1 MELKNSKNSK
11 KKSKKILFIFKFTF
25 LSLLILL
32 LAFFTLSFFYIKK
45 NLQPVETLEENIS
58 ITQENGKKLSGE
70 YVTIPTGMSIKA
82 IGDLLQQKGLI
93 HSSFLFY
100 YAVRFPQIFL
110 KRNAPIVFKSGVY
123 EISPFMSTI
132 EVIELFLE
140 GKQAFIKTVIP
151 EGLTIKKVAKLLN
164 SNGVCDADDFVKS
177 TTNKNIL
184 DKYSIQAENCEG
196 FLFPDTY
203 FFYPNMNSDEIVDMM
218 IQNFFS
224 NLKKIEGFET
234 ADSIDYQKLILA
246 SIVEREY
253 RVDEEA
259 PLIASVFT
267 NRIEVGMGLESC
279 ATIEYILTEILGRPH
294 PDIITYNDL
303 KINNPYNTYKWA
315 AIPPGPISNPGIIA
329 LSAALNP
336 AKTDYLFFTLTD
348 SISGSHTFSKT
359 LKSHAKATAEFRTK
373 RLKN

>member
-203 FFYPNMNSDEIVDMM
+203 TFLVT
-218 IQNFFS
+218 S
-224 NLKKIEGFET
+224 NAEQVTRKMLDRTLVMYEKYQDKF
-234 ADSIDYQKLILA
+234 AASKYSIHQLFTLA
-246 SIVEREY
+246 SIVQF
-253 RVDEEA
+253 EA
-259 PLIASVFT
+259 GVPSIMKTVASVFY
-267 NRIEVGMGLESC
+267 NRLARNYRLESSVTVC
-279 ATIEYILTEILGRPH
+279 YAIGEKGNVCELTTSNE
-294 PDIITYNDL
+294 
-303 KINNPYNTYKWA
+303 KSKNNPYNTYYHA
-315 AIPPGPISNPGIIA
+315 GLTPGPITSSGEDAFVAVLEPDN
-329 LSAALNP
+329 
-336 AKTDYLFFTLTD
+336 TDYMFFLAKDGTVY
-348 SISGSHTFSKT
+348 FS
-359 LKSHAKATAEFRTK
+359 RTYEEHCA
-373 RLKN
+373 LGGC